1 MIKKFI
7 DSKIKFLKNIH
18 HIYWIF
24 IIIFLIF
31 ASTIGFL
38 TWKGSKYLT
47 QINEKI
53 TTISSNIAILEGN
66 LESNTTE
73 LKQSISQTHIDL
85 SSALETEKR
94 NVGEIE
100 NLLGT
105 YKQENE
111 QITGTITTLEK
122 LSKTDPELLQKYSKV
137 FFLNE
142 HYAPARLA
150 EIPDVYEYNE
160 SKFSKIDSQV
170 WPYLEKMLKASKSD
184 NLEIYVYSA
193 FRSFEEQ
200 NALKGLYTVAYGAGT
215 ANQFSADQGY
225 SEHQLGTTIDLIT
238 PGIGGTVEGFDG
250 TEAYQWLL
258 NNAHK
263 YGFVMSYPEGN
274 DSYIFEPW
282 HWRFVGVELATY
294 LHNNQKGFY
303 DLDQREID
311 KYLVNLF
318 E

>member
-1 MIKKFI
+1 MKKI
-7 DSKIKFLKNIH
+7 IKFLRSIH
-18 HIYWIF
+18 HIYWMFLSVVVIF
-24 IIIFLIF
+24 SG
-31 ASTIGFL
+31 AIGYL
-38 TWKGSKYLT
+38 TWEGNNRLVLV
-47 QINEKI
+47 NERI
-53 TTISSNIAILEGN
+53 DLISSNLAFLEGN
-66 LESNTTE
+66 LASSTTE

-111 QITGTITTLEK
+111 QISGTINTLEK

-142 HYAPARLA
+142 HYSPARLS
-150 EIPDVYEYNE
+150 EIPDAYEYNE

-170 WPYLEKMLKASKSD
+170 WPYLENMLKASLAA

-200 NALKGLYTVAYGAGT
+200 NALKGLYSVIYGVGT

-238 PGIGGTVEGFDG
+238 TGLGGAVEGFDK
-250 TEAYQWLL
+250 TEAYTWLV
-258 NNAHK
+258 NNAYK
-263 YGFVMSYPEGN
+263 YGFTLSYPKFN
-274 DSYIFEPW
+274 DFYVFEPW
-282 HWRFVGVELATY
+282 HWRFVGVKLATY

-303 DLDQREID
+303 DLDQRKFDE
-311 KYLVNLF
+311 YLVDLF